1 MQFLF
6 AGGYRTQLTTGG
18 HNLSDQVL
26 AEPEVQIKRIVVWY
40 LESDESLISLQLF
53 DKLGKEV
60 LKSLHTT
67 AGYKSKEYLLEDGE
81 RIVGFTS
88 RAIINPTHTSW
99 HCDLQFI
106 IGRMS
111 HE

>member
-1 MQFLF
+1 MI
-6 AGGYRTQLTTGG
+6 AGGYKTQLTTNGF
-18 HNLSDQVL
+18 NLSDQVL
-26 AEPEVQIKRIVVWY
+26 TEPEVQIKKTVVRYNEPHGY
-40 LESDESLISLQLF
+40 LLGLKLF

-60 LKSLHTT
+60 LKPLCSND
-67 AGYKSKEYLLEDGE
+67 GYKSKEYLLEDVE

-88 RAIINPTHTSW
+88 RALDNTSRTAW

-111 HE
+111 VE